1 MEVVE
6 TAVDPEEVP
15 GEVVVEVEEVQEEVE
30 DLPVDKLD
38 FSDLRHNDYVQYLLL
53 SIILTSVFFFRLN
66 VLNEGFN

>member
-53 SIILTSVFFFRLN
+53 SIILTSVFFFQIKCFKRRI
-66 VLNEGFN
+66 

>member
-53 SIILTSVFFFRLN
+53 SIILTSVFFFSD
-66 VLNEGFN
+66 